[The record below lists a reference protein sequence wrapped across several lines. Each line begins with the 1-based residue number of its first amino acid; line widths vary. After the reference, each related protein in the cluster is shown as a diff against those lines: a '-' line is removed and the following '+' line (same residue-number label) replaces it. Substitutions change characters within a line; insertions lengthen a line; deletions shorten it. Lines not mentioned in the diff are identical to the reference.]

1 MFRKLF
7 LPLLS
12 LFTLGSSAVGLTSAS
27 CSPPEKPA
35 GNPNSLLWEISGNGL
50 KQKSYLFG
58 TIHLIKKE
66 DFFFPAVFEKTLRK
80 TDKLVMEINLGD
92 MLGQLNAMTKMTMDS
107 NRTLEDLYT
116 EEEYA
121 FIKKTAK
128 DSLDVNIG
136 QFESMKPI
144 FVQQSLI
151 TSSIFGEET
160 KSYEL
165 HLMTLALKNGIGLD
179 GLETAA
185 EQMSILDSISLEDQA
200 DMLLESLQNLHA
212 TRHSLDDMV
221 KQYKAQNLDSL
232 YALFEK
238 EENMDEFQGS
248 LLDNRNKKWIPLI
261 ENFIAQQPCFIA
273 VGAGHL
279 GGKNGV
285 INLLR
290 ERGYTLTPVH

>member
-1 MFRKLF
+1 
-7 LPLLS
+7 
-12 LFTLGSSAVGLTSAS
+12 
-27 CSPPEKPA
+27 
-35 GNPNSLLWEISGNGL
+35 
-50 KQKSYLFG
+50 
-58 TIHLIKKE
+58 
-66 DFFFPAVFEKTLRK
+66 
-80 TDKLVMEINLGD
+80 
-92 MLGQLNAMTKMTMDS
+92 
-107 NRTLEDLYT
+107 
-116 EEEYA
+116 
-121 FIKKTAK
+121 
-128 DSLDVNIG
+128 
-136 QFESMKPI
+136 
-144 FVQQSLI
+144 
-151 TSSIFGEET
+151 
-160 KSYEL
+160 
-165 HLMTLALKNGIGLD
+165 MTLALKNGIGLD